1 MTIERILC
9 PVDFSEYSRRALHH
23 AHAIAAWYDADL
35 HVLHAYS
42 GALPLTVA
50 GLAALPPVS
59 PADFRPTTESAL
71 ETFVFAND
79 AGPATRVVRDGA
91 AASTILDYAREIT
104 ADLIVLGSHGW
115 SGFDRLILGSTAE
128 RVLHRAE
135 CPVLTVPRQADEPGS
150 ADRFRVTHV
159 LCAVDFSD
167 GSRQALDDGLRLAQ
181 EQAARVTV
189 LHVIEMPSDDPL
201 LGEASLPLSEYLA
214 LTTAR
219 AAERLALAIPAAAR
233 NWCEVRTLVRTGR
246 PAAVI
251 LGEADAGNADL
262 IVMGSQGRHGVG
274 LSLFG
279 STTQTVVRRAACPV
293 LTTRAA
299 GRSARA
305 LSGAAAAAPGV
316 RGA

>member
-23 AHAIAAWYDADL
+23 ARAMATWYEAEL
-35 HVLHAYS
+35 HVLHAFS

-50 GLAALPPVS
+50 GLAALPPLS
-59 PADFRPTTESAL
+59 RADFRPATESAL

-91 AASTILDYAREIT
+91 AASTILEYAREVG

-115 SGFDRLILGSTAE
+115 AGFDRLILGSTAE
-128 RVLHRAE
+128 HVLHRAD
-135 CPVLTVPRQADEPGS
+135 CPVLTVPRRADEPGS
-150 ADRFRVTHV
+150 ADRFTVTDV
-159 LCAVDFSD
+159 LCAVDFSEE
-167 GSRQALDDGLRLAQ
+167 SLQALACGLRLAQ
-181 EQAARVTV
+181 EHAARVTV
-189 LHVIEMPSDDPL
+189 LHVIQMPSVDPL
-201 LGEASLPLSEYLA
+201 FGEASLPLREDLA
-214 LTTAR
+214 FRTAR
-219 AAERLALAIPAAAR
+219 AAERLSMVTLAAAR
-233 NWCEVRTLVRTGR
+233 NWCEVRTLVRHGR

-251 LGEADAGNADL
+251 LSEADAGNTDL

-279 STTQTVVRRAACPV
+279 STTQTVVRRATCPV

-299 GRSARA
+299 ARP
-305 LSGAAAAAPGV
+305 SIVRPVTAAAAEA
-316 RGA
+316 